1 MSTLR
6 VSDSVLDDLPT
17 ALAGAVAQLSFSQ
30 WAFRWLKEALQ
41 SDTVAAALRDTTS
54 QQVQR
59 ADLAALALTALC
71 DFPATVAEQFRA
83 TDSLLSREVTW
94 S

>member
-6 VSDSVLDDLPT
+6 VTDSVLDELST
-17 ALAGAVAQLSFSQ
+17 ALSGAAAQLSFSQ
-30 WAFRWLKEALQ
+30 WAFRWPEGALQ

-54 QQVQR
+54 QQVER

-83 TDSLLSREVTW
+83 TDSLLSRAVT
-94 S
+94 

>member
-6 VSDSVLDDLPT
+6 VTDSVLDDLST
-17 ALAGAVAQLSFSQ
+17 TLSGTTEQLSFSQ
-30 WAFRWLKEALQ
+30 WAFRWPEGALQ
-41 SDTVAAALRDTTS
+41 SDAVAAALRETTS
-54 QQVQR
+54 QQIER

-83 TDSLLSREVTW
+83 TDSLLSREVT
-94 S
+94 